1 MRCVTI
7 MKLDIESSY
16 VPKLLNAFNEN
27 FLEID
32 FGTAL
37 ENYFNTLNES
47 SLKRIEK
54 HNSDGCFVMISAS
67 RTYIKLIDEMCDIF
81 PEHADTIRNSA
92 LDPKT
97 GVPENKIALTCF
109 KKCLDRRN
117 KSLQADISSR
127 GLGYIRTVG
136 GFREGDTDVVE
147 MSFLIPYSKTNMTE
161 SEFVDYF
168 LKLCAKYD
176 QDSILVKY
184 QEDSHVF
191 YVDRYG
197 NEDMVFDTFR
207 YNDLAVY
214 FSYLLKGKDRGK
226 KWEYIKTESLKKD
239 IKCFDFIA
247 TYKPYDIRER
257 AKMDGRHEIY
267 LRDFL

>member
-1 MRCVTI
+1 MFIMRLTVKKDSNNT
-7 MKLDIESSY
+7 
-16 VPKLLNAFNEN
+16 LLSAFGEN
-27 FLEID
+27 FLELD
-32 FGTAL
+32 YGSAL
-37 ENYFNTLNES
+37 KNYFDSLFES
-47 SLKRIEK
+47 SLKRVGK
-54 HNSDGCFVMISAS
+54 HNDNGCFVMISAS
-67 RTYIKLIDEMCDIF
+67 RAYKKLIDEMCAMFPDKSDVIKQAVPDTVTDI
-81 PEHADTIRNSA
+81 PEDEISA
-92 LDPKT
+92 Q
-97 GVPENKIALTCF
+97 CF
-109 KKCLDRRN
+109 KKCLDKRS
-117 KSLQADISSR
+117 KELQKDISSL

-136 GFREGDTDVVE
+136 GFHEGDIDVVE
-147 MSFLIPYSKTNMTE
+147 MSFLVPYAKTNMAET
-161 SEFVDYF
+161 EFVDTF
-168 LKLCAKYD
+168 LKLCDKYD

-184 QEDSHVF
+184 QEDKHVF

-226 KWEYIKTESLKKD
+226 KWEHIKTESLKKD

-247 TYKPYDIRER
+247 TYKPYDIRKR